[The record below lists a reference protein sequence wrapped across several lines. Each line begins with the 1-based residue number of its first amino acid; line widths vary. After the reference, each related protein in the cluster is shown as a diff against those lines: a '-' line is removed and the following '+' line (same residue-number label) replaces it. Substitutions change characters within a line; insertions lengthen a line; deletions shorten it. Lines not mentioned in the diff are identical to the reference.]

1 MLTTDDLSAADPYG
15 DDDSDHRTRLWATA
29 LLRAGSRLLDS
40 LAARLALAPR
50 AATLDRVIEFHAEA
64 GAPEGA
70 LYVDGQ
76 LVGHVLGVTRL

>member
-1 MLTTDDLSAADPYG
+1 MLTTDDLYAAEPFG
-15 DDDSDHRTRLWATA
+15 APGDHRARLWATA

-40 LAARLALAPR
+40 AAARLAVAPR
-50 AATLDRVIEFHAEA
+50 AVPADRVVEFHADA

>member
-1 MLTTDDLSAADPYG
+1 MLTNDHFDAADPYG
-15 DDDSDHRTRLWATA
+15 DGRTRLWATT
-29 LLRAGSRLLDS
+29 LLRAGSRLLDG
-40 LAARLALAPR
+40 LAARLALQPTGQPAEPV
-50 AATLDRVIEFHAEA
+50 LEYHAEA

>member
-1 MLTTDDLSAADPYG
+1 MLTQDHFDAAHPYG
-15 DDDSDHRTRLWATA
+15 DDHTRLWATA
-29 LLRAGSRLLDS
+29 LLRAGSRLLDRLATRWAPQPKGP
-40 LAARLALAPR
+40 LAAHI
-50 AATLDRVIEFHAEA
+50 IEYHAEA